1 MLWVLDTAVY
11 LLFKKI
17 KAHKVHHT
25 HEHTSCGCGSCS
37 TKSTDIGVILGAGLV
52 PCPGTVTIFIF
63 CLSLDMVFIGFLSA
77 VFMSIGMSIIIFIV
91 AILSIKARKET
102 HQNEK
107 LIKFFE
113 YASLFFILGLGLV
126 LLIS

>member
-1 MLWVLDTAVY
+1 MA
-11 LLFKKI
+11 
-17 KAHKVHHT
+17 
-25 HEHTSCGCGSCS
+25 
-37 TKSTDIGVILGAGLV
+37 
-52 PCPGTVTIFIF
+52 
-63 CLSLDMVFIGFLSA
+63 FIGFLSA
-77 VFMSIGMSIIIFIV
+77 VFMSIGMSIIIFIA
-91 AILSIKARKET
+91 AILSIKVRKET